1 MFQVQLLLE
10 GKPVSMAVDTGS
22 AVSIVSEV
30 EHNKWFKH
38 LKLQPMQFHLKTY
51 SGKSLPLLGEI
62 RVAVKYQTQEMQLPL
77 VVAQGKKPVLLGRNW
92 LEKLNLDWSTI
103 AKVSHVPAAEDALA
117 K

>member
-1 MFQVQLLLE
+1 
-10 GKPVSMAVDTGS
+10 
-22 AVSIVSEV
+22 
-30 EHNKWFKH
+30 
-38 LKLQPMQFHLKTY
+38 MQFHLKTY

-103 AKVSHVPAAEDALA
+103 VKVSHVPAAEDPLA